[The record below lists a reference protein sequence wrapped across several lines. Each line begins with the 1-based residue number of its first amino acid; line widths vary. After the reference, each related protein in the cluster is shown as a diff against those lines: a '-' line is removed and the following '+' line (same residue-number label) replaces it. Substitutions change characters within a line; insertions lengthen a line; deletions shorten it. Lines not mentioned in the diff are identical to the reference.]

1 MRFRSVALEAQRNVA
16 HPRRPAGGAGL
27 AGLSRAVARGVL
39 SVSLGAWCAPALA
52 DGPIAVGDA
61 TEIVATAERD
71 VAKAGQ
77 ELTFAKNEIGTAAGT
92 PAATLDRRIREGEIN
107 FLLEDYLRAAVT
119 LLDVVENEGNRSHPR
134 YDDASYFLATSL
146 AKLGNY
152 GESRRLYE
160 LMLDRARGPRLKDVV
175 TGLLEVANATRR
187 YENVERYVARL
198 REAGGLSGPEVDYI
212 HGKTLF
218 QSAATDSTRLQSAY
232 DTFKRIPGGTP
243 LAAQG
248 AYYAGVVLVSMKKYR
263 EALPEFEA
271 ALQRA
276 GQTDS
281 ERAVRDLANVALGRV
296 FFELDE
302 LDKAVDAYRRV
313 GRSSA
318 QFQDMLFEL
327 AWAHVKAAKTKPEES
342 RAAELEKALRMAEL
356 LMASGPAPTMFPE
369 ARILEGNLQIRL
381 GAADSAYDTFQDLID
396 RYGGARYQLAELV
409 ARNPDPRQFFDQLIG
424 ADLSNTGSTDLLPPV
439 AVDWALTMPEMK
451 QAVGVLSDL
460 KTSESYAKDSR
471 ELITTLE
478 LALGGE
484 ARFALAGLG
493 KARQKMHAASNRA
506 MLAIRNLLDVE
517 HRMIA
522 QGVSGDDAAQL
533 AAARA
538 QRAPLEAALQNLPT
552 SADDAAHAGADA
564 TGAYREAEQRVYR
577 QSIEINSMRAQ
588 IAAIDVWIGQH
599 RDTLAP
605 TRVEEL
611 RQRLVAA
618 RDDVKAMDDELAAM
632 RGELRVGADVASGDG
647 GRGHGVAVRRA
658 YLDAV
663 ASEGALLKSMRAK
676 APVELAG
683 LLPRIDAQRAAAEQV
698 VAQGNALDADME
710 PLVSVRVAELRAIVE
725 AERGKLDGYEQ
736 QGGVLRAE
744 TDAMLGPVAAD
755 SLSAV
760 AAEFND
766 LVLKADVGI
775 IDVAWARKQGVTDKV
790 STLVRELQDK
800 TRELEIQFSDVLDG
814 N

>member
-1 MRFRSVALEAQRNVA
+1 MRFARI
-16 HPRRPAGGAGL
+16 
-27 AGLSRAVARGVL
+27 VARGLL
-39 SVSLGAWCAPALA
+39 SASLGVWCAPALA
-52 DGPIAVGDA
+52 ESPISAGDA
-61 TEIVATAERD
+61 TEIVSNAERD

-77 ELTFAKNEIGTAAGT
+77 DLNGAQTEIGSAVAS
-92 PAATLDRRIREGEIN
+92 PAVTIDRRIREGEIN
-107 FLLEDYLRAAVT
+107 YLLEDYLRAAVT
-119 LLDVVENEGNRSHPR
+119 LLDVVENDANRSHPR
-134 YDDASYFLATSL
+134 YDDATYFLATSL

-152 GESRRLYE
+152 GEARRLYE
-160 LMLDRARGPRLKDVV
+160 GMLDRARGPRLKDVV
-175 TGLLEVANATRR
+175 MGLLEVANATRR

-218 QSAATDSTRLQSAY
+218 QSAEGDPARLDAAY
-232 DTFKRIPGGTP
+232 QAFKRIPGGVP
-243 LAAQG
+243 LGAQG
-248 AYYAGVVLVSMKKYR
+248 AYYAGVVLVEQKKFQ
-263 EALPEFEA
+263 ASLPEFEA

-281 ERAVRDLANVALGRV
+281 ERSVRDLANVALGRV
-296 FFELDE
+296 FFELDLLE
-302 LDKAVDAYRRV
+302 KSVEAYRRV

-318 QFQDMLFEL
+318 QFQEMLFEL
-327 AWAHVKAAKTKPEES
+327 AWAHVKAAKAKPDDATKS
-342 RAAELEKALRMAEL
+342 AELEKALRMAEL
-356 LMASGPAPTMFPE
+356 LMASGPVPTLFPE

-396 RYGGARYQLAELV
+396 RYGGARYQLAELI
-409 ARNPDPRQFFDQLIG
+409 AKNPDPRQFFDQLIG
-424 ADLSNTGSTDLLPPV
+424 ADLSNTGSTDLLPPL

-451 QAVGVLSDL
+451 KAVGVLSDL
-460 KTSESYAKDSR
+460 RTGESYARDSR
-471 ELITTLE
+471 ELILTLE

-484 ARFALAGLG
+484 ARFTLAGLG

-522 QGVSGDDAAQL
+522 QSVQGEEASLL

-538 QRAPLEAALQNLPT
+538 KRTPLEAQLQGLPT
-552 SADDAAHAGADA
+552 SNDDAARAGMDA
-564 TGAYREAEQRVYR
+564 TMGYRASEQKVYR
-577 QSIEINSMRAQ
+577 QAIEIASMRAQ

-599 RDTLAP
+599 RDTLDGA
-605 TRVEEL
+605 RVESL

-618 RDDVKAMDDELAAM
+618 RDEVKSMEDELNRM
-632 RGELRVGADVASGDG
+632 RGDLRVGADVAGGDG
-647 GRGHGVAVRRA
+647 GRGHGLAVRKA

-663 ASEGALLKSMRAK
+663 ASEGALLRGLRAR
-676 APVELAG
+676 APTELAG
-683 LLPRIDAQRAAAEQV
+683 LLPRIDQQRAAAEQV
-698 VAQGNALDADME
+698 VAQGTALDSQME
-710 PLVSVRVAELRAIVE
+710 PLVAARVAELRAIVE
-725 AERGKLDGYEQ
+725 AERVKLNGYDQ

-790 STLVRELQDK
+790 GTLVRELQDK
-800 TRELEIQFSDVLDG
+800 TRELEIQFNDVLDG